1 MCNNHKKVKYFKA
14 CLIINDFIYKEQYNK
29 DKVRIIV

>member
-14 CLIINDFIYKEQYNK
+14 CLIINDFIYKEQGSVAK
-29 DKVRIIV
+29 

>member
-14 CLIINDFIYKEQYNK
+14 CLIINDFIYKEQYNVNGGYK
-29 DKVRIIV
+29 M